1 MALNQYAKTERD
13 FTSLLNS
20 ANMSPADRDKL
31 SAILAS
37 LVNTQTLVP
46 GVEQQITDIETEI
59 GDIVAAINNIKV
71 PVWKMQV
78 FDANGTFTVPDAI
91 AGNVVYVT
99 GSGGGGSGG
108 VCIRDA
114 LQRRAAGGGFGGEFC
129 VKRPLAV
136 TAGDSIPVTIGA
148 GAASVSITSA
158 TTAETVGLTGG
169 NTVFGS
175 ITLLGGSGGTTT
187 SNIHSST
194 QYGVFPSYFG
204 RSLLNADDI
213 LIPPAQ
219 ANGYS
224 GGALQY
230 TNVTQPTW
238 ALGGAAGAFGH
249 GKIGALAVDGNAT
262 ASSADANTGS
272 GGAGAAVSSTTGVT
286 PYTATS
292 GAGGSGK
299 IIVEWQEF
307 A

>member
-91 AGNVVYVT
+91 AGTVVYVT
-99 GSGGGGSGG
+99 GSGGGGGGAAFIMSGANDG
-108 VCIRDA
+108 V
-114 LQRRAAGGGFGGEFC
+114 GGACSGCYIEKQPYT
-129 VKRPLAV
+129 VS
-136 TAGDSIPVTIGA
+136 AGDSITVTIGA
-148 GAASVSITSA
+148 GGAPVSANAITALPVYGNDGQASY
-158 TTAETVGLTGG
+158 
-169 NTVFGS
+169 FGEMV
-175 ITLLGGSGGTTT
+175 INGGSGGGELTGGT
-187 SNIHSST
+187 SQNRKGGWVGGYIAGATVFIPQNSTRFRASSRA
-194 QYGVFPSYFG
+194 S
-204 RSLLNADDI
+204 
-213 LIPPAQ
+213 
-219 ANGYS
+219 
-224 GGALQY
+224 ALS
-230 TNVTQPTW
+230 
-238 ALGGAAGAFGH
+238 AIAMGSAAGAFGDA
-249 GKIGALAVDGNAT
+249 GDAA
-262 ASSADANTGS
+262 ASSGSAITAGSALPNTGAA
-272 GGAGAAVSSTTGVT
+272 GGGVVFFTGVPPT
-286 PYTATS
+286 ITITS